1 MPLHI
6 RQLGGSIHCIEGLS
20 RRIFGACSA
29 NQYKYTA
36 DLHIAKSYLNFIENN
51 NYKFLL
57 SIKMKYDFPFLRK
70 TTLLCEPDVI
80 LSSIDLARVIRGLDR
95 SDLTECEIAC
105 EWVIAR
111 IVNLK

>member
-1 MPLHI
+1 
-6 RQLGGSIHCIEGLS
+6 
-20 RRIFGACSA
+20 
-29 NQYKYTA
+29 
-36 DLHIAKSYLNFIENN
+36 
-51 NYKFLL
+51 
-57 SIKMKYDFPFLRK
+57 MKYDFPFLRK